1 MGQSSTRSLRPGGG
15 FASGGVGGILQRVR
29 AVLPAFLLL
38 VAACAGPE
46 EPSLSGT
53 VEFPDV
59 EVGSLVGGRVVEVRK
74 REGDTAA
81 KDEVLVELDPGEWR
95 SALAEAEALAD
106 ATAKDLD
113 LLVAGPRAEE
123 VARAEAEAKRLELLW
138 KVVALGAREE
148 EIEGAREDV
157 RAAVALEAEA
167 ERQLA
172 RERELVE
179 AGSSTKEALDRRT
192 ADAESARARRAAA
205 EQRLRLLERG
215 ARPEEVEAARQA
227 HLAQQQLVAELKAGA
242 RPEEIASKRAQL
254 DAARARIET
263 AKEKLDELTIRAP
276 AACVVQTLDL
286 RPGDLIAPGAPVAV
300 VLLLEEPWV
309 LVHVPESWLARIQV
323 GQRAEVRPDG
333 HPPVEGRV
341 EWISREAEYTPRNVQ
356 TREERVTQVFR
367 AKIRI
372 TGDASRLKD
381 GMWADV
387 VLQ

>member
-1 MGQSSTRSLRPGGG
+1 
-15 FASGGVGGILQRVR
+15 VR
-29 AVLPAFLLL
+29 LALL
-38 VAACAGPE
+38 VPLLAACAADDT
-46 EPSLSGT
+46 PSLSGT

-59 EVGSLVGGRVVEVRK
+59 EVGSLVGGRVLEVKK
-74 REGDTAA
+74 REGDTAG
-81 KDEVLVELDPGEWR
+81 KDEVLVELDPGQWM
-95 SALAEAEALAD
+95 SALEEAEALAE

-123 VARAEAEAKRLELLW
+123 VLRAEAEAKRLELLW

-148 EIEGAREDV
+148 EIEGAKEDV
-157 RAAVALEAEA
+157 RAAQALETEA
-167 ERQLA
+167 DRRLA
-172 RERELVE
+172 RERDLKD
-179 AGSSTKEALDRRT
+179 ASTKEALER
-192 ADAESARARRAAA
+192 AEAAAESARARRAAA
-205 EQRLRLLERG
+205 DQRLNLLERG

-227 HLAQQQLVAELKAGA
+227 HLAQQQLVHELKAGA

-254 DAARARIET
+254 DAARARIAT

-276 AACVVQTLDL
+276 APCVVQTLDL

-309 LVHVPESWLARIQV
+309 LVHVPESWLARIEV

-333 HPPVEGRV
+333 HRPLEGRV
-341 EWISREAEYTPRNVQ
+341 EWVSREAEYTPRNVQ

-367 AKIRI
+367 AKVRV

-387 VLQ
+387 VLR